1 MAKGK
6 EKVLSEQTVG
16 EKAKSGV
23 KRIIKNSRGGTR
35 NDQKLDNPST
45 TKDTIMAISEAA
57 SNQPAGN
64 GRGTKGKALDRVP
77 PSRRLEPIE
86 MKKRVSA

>member
-45 TKDTIMAISEAA
+45 TKDTIMAISEA
-57 SNQPAGN
+57 SNQAAGN
-64 GRGTKGKALDRVP
+64 GRRTKGKALDRVP